1 MTLEVLFPKPIRKLQ
16 PGQPIQNIIQDG
28 FKATQSNNN
37 FPLKQQLTIS
47 NSGNLS
53 SIESM
58 PSNRDVPYSV
68 DGYKDD
74 ELMW

>member
-1 MTLEVLFPKPIRKLQ
+1 MTLEVLFPKPIRKPQ

-28 FKATQSNNN
+28 IKATQSNNN
-37 FPLKQQLTIS
+37 DIPLKQQLTIS

-53 SIESM
+53 TESM
-58 PSNRDVPYSV
+58 PSNRDMPYSV